1 MQGAGSP
8 TPGLL
13 PAGCAP
19 PRYFWQAYSPELTRS
34 ITADVL
40 RDALTG
46 YRDLVELNFPRFG
59 AALGLYST
67 FPVRA
72 EGVVAMP
79 AGESQPATVMYA
91 LRPYASSAPHYQ
103 PVVDLSRSDEPHL
116 PAGAFWANL
125 RQDRSSAFRRPA
137 SSTRRHCSP
146 TMSARPRTS
155 RTAGSPRT
163 CTQSACWSAR

>member
-13 PAGCAP
+13 PAGCTP
-19 PRYFWQAYSPELTRS
+19 DPRYFWQAYFPELTRS

-79 AGESQPATVMYA
+79 AGESQPCAPMRRP
-91 LRPYASSAPHYQ
+91 LRTT
-103 PVVDLSRSDEPHL
+103 SRS
-116 PAGAFWANL
+116 WI
-125 RQDRSSAFRRPA
+125 
-137 SSTRRHCSP
+137 
-146 TMSARPRTS
+146 
-155 RTAGSPRT
+155 
-163 CTQSACWSAR
+163 